1 VRVARRRCNRR
12 SRLGLAVSNAD
23 SPLPARKS
31 LRARGL
37 LATVALLLYVALA
50 GIYIAGERSRI
61 HDSVQS
67 LAELSRHEKALAL
80 TEAAVSGA
88 LLDVNEASNAALPA
102 PAPPGDLRLYMES
115 CAKLFAALDEFDP
128 GYARLQRT
136 IARSYDSLVAEPARA
151 NWIDLRESLARAAA
165 ELEIRRG
172 QLAGQRESIT
182 ASYQRSY
189 DAVTVETMLLA
200 IVGLVV
206 FGSLAAWFFNRLAR
220 DVGRLE
226 AHARQI
232 VHGSRGAALEVH
244 RDDELGR
251 LMHAVNRMAVDLD
264 EREQHIE
271 LEGQRRSHQDKMLAV
286 GALAAGVAH
295 EVNNPLAVI
304 AGTAE
309 ALKQAALERHDS
321 EAAAEAERIL
331 VQTRRAAQAART
343 LADAAAPQPSA
354 RDWFD
359 LETLV
364 RRVLQWMGYD
374 RRYRGFVFQLHVE
387 PGLPAVFSSAEV
399 VQQALMQM
407 LSLACDALVAQG
419 EPRATVHVA
428 LAKSGATVEA
438 RLAFPARLDFLRE
451 DVQRTVMLGRA
462 ALAPLTAQLAFGQ
475 DDPTGSLI
483 KLTLPM
489 DTDAKSTQ

>member
-1 VRVARRRCNRR
+1 MN
-12 SRLGLAVSNAD
+12 NAD
-23 SPLPARKS
+23 TPLPAHKS
-31 LRARGL
+31 LRARGM
-37 LATVALLLYVALA
+37 LATVALLIYVVLAGAYVA
-50 GIYIAGERSRI
+50 IERARI

-88 LLDVNEASNAALPA
+88 AVDVSEASNAAQPA
-102 PAPPGDLRLYMES
+102 PGSPAELRLYMES
-115 CAKLFAALDEFDP
+115 CAKLFGALEEFDP
-128 GYARLQRT
+128 GYARLQRA
-136 IARSYDSLVAEPARA
+136 IARSYDTLVAEPARA
-151 NWIDLRESLARAAA
+151 NWIDLRESLARTAS

-172 QLAGQRESIT
+172 QLADQRESIT

-200 IVGLVV
+200 IIGLVI

-226 AHARQI
+226 VHARQI
-232 VHGSRGAALEVH
+232 VHGSRGVALDVH

-251 LMHAVNRMAVDLD
+251 LMQAVNRMAADLD
-264 EREQHIE
+264 ERERHIE
-271 LEGQRRSHQDKMLAV
+271 LAGQRRSHQDKMLAV

-309 ALKQAALERHDS
+309 ALKAGAVERHDS

-331 VQTRRAAQAART
+331 AHTRRAAQAART
-343 LADAAAPQPSA
+343 LADAAAPQPTA

-359 LETLV
+359 LEALV

-387 PGLPAVFSSAEV
+387 PGLPAVCSSADV

-407 LSLACDALVAQG
+407 LSLACDALVAQNNA
-419 EPRATVHVA
+419 RAVVHVA
-428 LAKSGATVEA
+428 LAQTEAGIEA
-438 RLAFPARLDFLRE
+438 RIESAGRLDFTGE
-451 DVQRTVMLGRA
+451 EVQRTVMLGRA
-462 ALAPLTAQLAFGQ
+462 ALAPLAAQLAFDQ
-475 DDPTGSLI
+475 DRQGASCI

-489 DTDAKSTQ
+489 DTAQKTP